1 MTSLSSASFLSGI
14 LSPQKAVFQ
23 KESLHES
30 CCLRHGLEGRRS
42 LCGCKNLRLWKQA
55 LSVSGLKVGSARCS
69 GQRKQTVQGPGGKRE
84 PCLRQTRTA
93 GKRVCLGVRH
103 VDRETG
109 SSGII
114 RGLQRSGF
122 ITEALQEPWAV
133 FRRWTVGNLT
143 LPRWELTSDLCPWFP
158 EVMSK
163 PLECSAWWST
173 LAFLGASGQAGQQH
187 WRGMGTLGQGPE
199 WQRTDPLTH
208 WRQEGGA
215 ALTPQAED
223 DRRFALGTFPGLCSS
238 LGWFFLGGPQ
248 DLWDHGSPKQRLQC
262 KCQVLTTALPGNCL
276 IMFVFVVY
284 LVYNVVLVSG
294 VHESDSG
301 VCVCLYLYLYS
312 YLIRFFFRW
321 ISLTG
326 YSPLPPHVTDFN
338 FVLSLWWT
346 ITTSTAVVSDFC

>member
-14 LSPQKAVFQ
+14 LSPKKAVFQ

-109 SSGII
+109 SSGIV
-114 RGLQRSGF
+114 RGLQRSAF

-143 LPRWELTSDLCPWFP
+143 LPRRELTSDLCPWFP

-173 LAFLGASGQAGQQH
+173 LLSWEPWAKQGSSTDVAWGLWA
-187 WRGMGTLGQGPE
+187 RGPE

-223 DRRFALGTFPGLCSS
+223 DGRFALGTFPGLCSS
-238 LGWFFLGGPQ
+238 LGWFFFGGATGLVGSRFPQ
-248 DLWDHGSPKQRLQC
+248 AKTAVRVPSPDHCTARGLLDYVCFCSVFGSQC
-262 KCQVLTTALPGNCL
+262 C
-276 IMFVFVVY
+276 
-284 LVYNVVLVSG
+284 VSFRCAWKWLRC
-294 VHESDSG
+294 
-301 VCVCLYLYLYS
+301 VCVS
-312 YLIRFFFRW
+312 VFT
-321 ISLTG
+321 SL
-326 YSPLPPHVTDFN
+326 
-338 FVLSLWWT
+338 
-346 ITTSTAVVSDFC
+346 